1 MPPLDGLKVL
11 DLTRVLAG
19 PFCTMLMSDMGAEV
33 IKVEEPLH
41 GDEVRSWAPLHKGWS
56 SYFIGLNRGK
66 KSLSLDLKSAAG
78 RKVLDRLVGWAD
90 VLIEN
95 LRPGSLEG
103 MGFGFDQVNQSNP
116 RLIYCSIS
124 GYGQTGPRKDLPGY
138 DVVLQGESGLMDVT
152 GHPDGPPTRVGIAI
166 TDYLAGLYAHQ
177 GILLALLDREK
188 TGKGQFV
195 DIALLDCMVSV
206 LQLPAGMLLAGKTPT
221 RMGNE
226 HPSIYPYAP
235 LPVKDGVI
243 IIALG
248 NPRLW
253 ERFCDTIDR
262 PDLAMDPRFATNN
275 DRLDNRDALR
285 RELEIVLAN
294 FPADQLIRLL
304 QDKGVPCGRV
314 RTVADALENPQL
326 LARNMIVELSSS
338 TFGPLKTLGNP
349 VKLSRTPCTIG
360 NPPPAL
366 GEHTEQILNEMGLSS
381 PPSAHG
387 KENSK

>member
-41 GDEVRSWAPLHKGWS
+41 GDEVRSWAPLHNGWS
-56 SYFIGLNRGK
+56 SYFVGLNRGK
-66 KSLSLDLKSAAG
+66 KGLSLDLKSAAG

-95 LRPGSLEG
+95 LRPGSLES

-152 GHPDGPPTRVGIAI
+152 GYPDGPPTRVGIAI

-177 GILLALLDREK
+177 GILLALW
-188 TGKGQFV
+188 TGRRPARGSWWTSRCSTV
-195 DIALLDCMVSV
+195 WYRSCNS
-206 LQLPAGMLLAGKTPT
+206 LPECSWQEKTPT

-253 ERFCDTIDR
+253 KRFCDTIDR

-285 RELEIVLAN
+285 RELESVLAN
-294 FPADQLIRLL
+294 FSVDQLIRLL

-314 RTVADALENPQL
+314 RTVAEALENPQL